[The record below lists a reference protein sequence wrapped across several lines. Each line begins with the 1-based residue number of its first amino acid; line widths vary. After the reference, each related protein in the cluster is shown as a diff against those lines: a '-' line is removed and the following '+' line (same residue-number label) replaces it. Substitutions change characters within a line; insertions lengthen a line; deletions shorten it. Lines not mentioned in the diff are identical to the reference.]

1 MTTMPMRAE
10 RGCIIALFCQLI
22 PVFTPK
28 SRPLCLP
35 GQPRSLIHVA
45 CFRLRC
51 SGLATAS
58 KGKSIRW
65 VFLFGLWLRL
75 WLCFVSAVCFAVSAG
90 ETQVWLGDLRVVA
103 FGWLWLLFLL
113 LQSICRF
120 QGLSVLAFAFHAYS
134 HVRTEPQRDIGHTR
148 GKKIFS

>member
-1 MTTMPMRAE
+1 MYHSPVLSAHTSFYSQVKAFMSAWAAAILNSCGMFSIAMQWISHCVQGQIDSVGVFVLVSGSVC
-10 RGCIIALFCQLI
+10 GCVLFLL
-22 PVFTPK
+22 FA
-28 SRPLCLP
+28 
-35 GQPRSLIHVA
+35 SL
-45 CFRLRC
+45 
-51 SGLATAS
+51 SP
-58 KGKSIRW
+58 
-65 VFLFGLWLRL
+65 
-75 WLCFVSAVCFAVSAG
+75 AG